1 MLFAKVEKWLPN
13 CLELRV
19 RSQMKVQR
27 FDLFL
32 ILIAATVIAGMLR
45 QIVGPWDWDMNHMM
59 YFGQRL
65 LSGEFHWT
73 QEFDD
78 KLPVL
83 QIIFAIPAAFDSI
96 LVWFAIALAMIFAGA
111 VAVGF
116 IINDILYQNTKI
128 VSIDRARF
136 AVLGGAVTSYLA
148 VFFPGRIHHINSP
161 AASLAVIALALLIFS
176 VQMPRRKKM
185 SIILFVVS
193 AFAASVAIG
202 IRPYFAVA
210 SIVGAVWVHLRAIN
224 GREELLPA
232 FRRTLT
238 WVGLVAAFGLL
249 VNFFP
254 YVVMGE
260 TEVFF
265 AGMAMLGQALNPK
278 STSEILYSI
287 YRALATAEVLAQV
300 IVFVYLIFIVYALT
314 KANGLR
320 KDGSSEKG
328 ARRKLYLDVVAF
340 SAVIPAMLLTSI
352 LGRHFWPHY
361 LQMFSPF
368 IGMGFALFFA
378 LRYNKAAK
386 LKTGVSR
393 LRGAF
398 TLTLAVALALASI
411 GYQVKVYL
419 SSPTEPTL
427 DQIAG
432 AVEEIVS
439 EQEDNRSDFLF
450 LGGHGSMYTHWKLSE
465 PRHGF
470 PHAANTSHIVYRGW
484 WDGIEMPAHF
494 GHPTNAKDYCA
505 DIEVLGPSI
514 VIVGDLLHEFSEF
527 CLNQSVAYRHFR
539 SLPEEN
545 ITVFVRD

>member
-1 MLFAKVEKWLPN
+1 
-13 CLELRV
+13 
-19 RSQMKVQR
+19 MKVQR

-32 ILIAATVIAGMLR
+32 ILIAATIIAGVLR

-96 LVWFAIALAMIFAGA
+96 LVWFTIALALIFVGS

-116 IINDILYQNTKI
+116 IINDILYQNTKMI
-128 VSIDRARF
+128 SVDRARF
-136 AVLGGAVTSYLA
+136 AILGGAVTSYLA
-148 VFFPGRIHHINSP
+148 VFFPGRIHHINAP
-161 AASLAVIALALLIFS
+161 AASLAAIALALLIFS
-176 VQMPRRKKM
+176 VQMSKRKQM
-185 SIILFVVS
+185 SVVLFVLS

-210 SIVGAVWVHLRAIN
+210 SIVGALWVHLRAIN

-232 FRRTLT
+232 FGWSCT
-238 WVGLVAAFGLL
+238 WVCCVAAFGLL

-254 YVVMGE
+254 YVVLGE
-260 TEVFF
+260 IEVFF

-278 STSEILYSI
+278 SISEILYSI
-287 YRALATAEVLAQV
+287 YRSLASAEVIAQV
-300 IVFVYLIFIVYALT
+300 IVIVYFLFIVYALL
-314 KANGLR
+314 KLIGLS
-320 KDGSSEKG
+320 GSGGNENV
-328 ARRKLYLDVVAF
+328 AQRKLYFDIVAF
-340 SAVIPAMLLTSI
+340 SFVIPAMLLISI

-368 IGMGFALFFA
+368 FGMGFSLFFA
-378 LRYNKAAK
+378 LQYSKAAK
-386 LKTGVSR
+386 PKTGVSR
-393 LRGAF
+393 LRRAA
-398 TLTLAVALALASI
+398 TLTLAFALALASI

-439 EQEDNRSDFLF
+439 EREDNRSDFIF

-470 PHAANTSHIVYRGW
+470 PHAANTGHIVHQGW

-494 GHPTNAKDYCA
+494 DHPTNVKDYCA
-505 DIEVLGPSI
+505 DIEALGPSI